1 MDTSIVI
8 FIITLIFM
16 SFYIFNE
23 ARPEGSKFSETIR
36 DTLKRFLEKIMLS
49 INSCRVRRFTL
60 IVAVILVAV
69 VGSMASTSAG
79 TDSWYLLLNKSELNP
94 PSYVFGIVWPI
105 LYILMMVS
113 AFLAHKNIFSIFII
127 QLIFNAAWSWLFFRF
142 QMPLIALLDIYLL
155 IAINIYILNL
165 MYKENKLAFFYLSLT
180 FLDIFCELPKLIYC
194 YK

>member
-1 MDTSIVI
+1 
-8 FIITLIFM
+8 
-16 SFYIFNE
+16 
-23 ARPEGSKFSETIR
+23 
-36 DTLKRFLEKIMLS
+36 MLS

-60 IVAVILVAV
+60 IVAVILAAAI
-69 VGSMASTSAG
+69 GSMASTSAN

-113 AFLAHKNIFSIFII
+113 AFLAHKKVFSIFII
-127 QLIFNAAWSWLFFRF
+127 QLFFNAAWSWLFFRF

-165 MYKENKLAFFYLSLT
+165 MYKENKLAFFLFIPYVVWISFASYLNL
-180 FLDIFCELPKLIYC
+180 FIVINN
-194 YK
+194 